1 LPGGFD
7 DGSNA
12 DGWDALAVRRVCEG
26 AGRGGGRPVLAGDA
40 WSVILF
46 DSLMYSSLTIRV

>member
-7 DGSNA
+7 DGPDT
-12 DGWDALAVRRVCEG
+12 DGRDALAVRRVCEG

-40 WSVILF
+40 WSLILF
-46 DSLMYSSLTIRV
+46 DSVTYSGPAIRV